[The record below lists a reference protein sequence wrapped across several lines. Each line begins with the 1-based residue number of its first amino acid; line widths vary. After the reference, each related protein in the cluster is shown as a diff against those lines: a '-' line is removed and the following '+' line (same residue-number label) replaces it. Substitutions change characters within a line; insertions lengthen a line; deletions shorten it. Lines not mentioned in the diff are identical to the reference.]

1 MHCDRPAP
9 NTASKAEVSPKLR
22 PFFANADFK
31 SQDTVPRQFVCKFP
45 YNPLPPPVIHKSG
58 PSDSAEQAT
67 LSAIQTIPVRIAME
81 WEIATRQR
89 TKSAFHA
96 SLKSATSY
104 ACASVRPSGPLTEGD
119 RRTSTHTAI
128 NVTEET
134 LHYMTDLRAPTL
146 HNGLDY
152 GKVKA
157 NLANPVSDDGISCSD
172 PCLPA
177 NDGILAASPVNL
189 DLENLGIESCS
200 SWTLH

>member
-96 SLKSATSY
+96 SLKSATSIVRFNWLLSDNDNPRY

-146 HNGLDY
+146 RALRDCMQMSRNEVSKL
-152 GKVKA
+152 KV
-157 NLANPVSDDGISCSD
+157 
-172 PCLPA
+172 
-177 NDGILAASPVNL
+177 
-189 DLENLGIESCS
+189 
-200 SWTLH
+200 T